1 MPDLLRYLSHPQVR
15 IDPAVA
21 VPHWGLSDLG
31 RTRAERA
38 SRSEALADTTRIF
51 SSSERK
57 AVETA
62 DIFAAAL
69 RLPVEQKPATHENDR
84 SATGFLDAA
93 LFEATADRFFQY
105 PDTSIDG
112 WERAIDA
119 QSRIVA
125 AIEDIIHEHSSGD
138 ILVVGHG
145 AVGTLLYCHFAG
157 IPISRSH
164 DQPPGGGHFFTIDL
178 ASRKPLHPWRPM
190 EQL

>member
-1 MPDLLRYLSHPQVR
+1 MPDLLRYLSHPQVQV
-15 IDPAVA
+15 DPAIP
-21 VPHWGLSDLG
+21 VPDWGLSDRG
-31 RTRAERA
+31 RVRTKRA
-38 SRSEALADTTRIF
+38 SRSDTLADTNCIL

-69 RLPVEQKPATHENDR
+69 KLTVIQRPATHENDR

-93 LFEATADRFFQY
+93 LFEATADRFFQH
-105 PDTSIDG
+105 PHTSIDG
-112 WERAIDA
+112 WERAVDA

-125 AIEDIIHEHSSGD
+125 AIDDIIREHISGD

-178 ASRKPLHPWRPM
+178 AGLEPLHPWRPM
-190 EQL
+190 EQM

>member
-1 MPDLLRYLSHPQVR
+1 MSDLLRYLSHPQVR
-15 IDPAVA
+15 INPAVA
-21 VPHWGLSDLG
+21 VPDWSLSDHGRARAGHASRAAALA
-31 RTRAERA
+31 RTR
-38 SRSEALADTTRIF
+38 RIF

-62 DIFAAAL
+62 EIFAAVLGLAVV
-69 RLPVEQKPATHENDR
+69 RRPATHENDR
-84 SATGFLDAA
+84 SATGFLDAE
-93 LFEATADRFFQY
+93 LFEAAADRFFQH
-105 PDTSIDG
+105 PQTSIDG

-119 QSRIVA
+119 QRRIVT
-125 AIEDIIHEHSSGD
+125 AIDEIIHEHSSGD

-164 DQPPGGGHFFTIDL
+164 DQPTGGGHFFTIDL
-178 ASRKPLHPWRPM
+178 ASLKPVHPWRPM